1 MGSEVEK
8 WKQQERGE
16 ISITNKSEF
25 LSKNFSLRFTGKKPK
40 TCKSFYNNAGSPPS
54 QQLASSIAKRDS
66 LSLSLSPPC

>member
-25 LSKNFSLRFTGKKPK
+25 LSKNFNLRFTEKKAQNLQK
-40 TCKSFYNNAGSPPS
+40 FL
-54 QQLASSIAKRDS
+54 QQCRITSLTTAS
-66 LSLSLSPPC
+66 